1 MADRENNPRRQKPG
15 VFFLGGRIK
24 KSHLTITGTRR
35 GRHVGLAVG
44 ILLVILGGLSLS
56 VASADGPIQVGLY
69 IQYEDGSTLTQCVE
83 PDGPDATGLDVLREA
98 ELDLVFETGGFL
110 GTAICKIGE
119 TGCDYPTQDCFCQC
133 LGIQCQYWT
142 YWFVDKGGWRLSP
155 MGVSAR
161 VLTDGDVDG
170 WVWGD
175 GETAPPEGLLIEDIC
190 ANAPTPASVD
200 VEDQDS
206 TFTPS
211 PTSTAIAPTPTQTI
225 ARPEPAPSPTQGP
238 LAIMAATPTVLQ
250 PISVEDSPNR
260 ELPVFVWLIIGL
272 SGLGIVLLGTAY
284 FLTSRRP

>member
-1 MADRENNPRRQKPG
+1 M
-15 VFFLGGRIK
+15 
-24 KSHLTITGTRR
+24 
-35 GRHVGLAVG
+35 G
-44 ILLVILGGLSLS
+44 ILLLILGGLSLS

-83 PDGPDATGLDVLREA
+83 LDGPDATGLDVLRKA

-133 LGIQCQYWT
+133 PGIPCQYWT
-142 YWFVDKGGWRLSP
+142 YWLADEGGWRISP
-155 MGVSAR
+155 LGVSAR
-161 VLTDGDVDG
+161 VLKDGDVDG

-175 GETAPPEGLLIEDIC
+175 DQTAPPERLLIEDIC
-190 ANAPTPASVD
+190 ATAPTPTSVD
-200 VEDQDS
+200 SEEQDS

-211 PTSTAIAPTPTQTI
+211 PTITAIAPTPTQTV
-225 ARPEPAPSPTQGP
+225 ARPEPPQSPTQTP
-238 LAIMAATPTVLQ
+238 QAIMAATPTALPPV
-250 PISVEDSPNR
+250 SVEDSSKG

-284 FLTSRRP
+284 FLTSRRL

>member
-44 ILLVILGGLSLS
+44 ILLVILGSLSLS

-83 PDGPDATGLDVLREA
+83 LDGPDATGLDVLREA

-133 LGIQCQYWT
+133 PGIQCQYWT
-142 YWFVDKGGWRLSP
+142 YWFVDEGGWRLSP
-155 MGVSAR
+155 LGVSAR
-161 VLTDGDVDG
+161 VLKDGDVEG
-170 WVWGD
+170 WVWGND
-175 GETAPPEGLLIEDIC
+175 QTSSPEPVLIEDIC
-190 ANAPTPASVD
+190 GTSPTPTPMD
-200 VEDQDS
+200 VEERDS
-206 TFTPS
+206 TLTP
-211 PTSTAIAPTPTQTI
+211 PTPTAMALTPTQTI
-225 ARPEPAPSPTQGP
+225 TTSEPLPSPTRTP
-238 LAIMAATPTVLQ
+238 LAIMAATPTAL
-250 PISVEDSPNR
+250 PPTSNESLSGGDF
-260 ELPVFVWLIIGL
+260 PVFVWLIVGL
-272 SGLGIVLLGTAY
+272 SGLGVVLLVTAY